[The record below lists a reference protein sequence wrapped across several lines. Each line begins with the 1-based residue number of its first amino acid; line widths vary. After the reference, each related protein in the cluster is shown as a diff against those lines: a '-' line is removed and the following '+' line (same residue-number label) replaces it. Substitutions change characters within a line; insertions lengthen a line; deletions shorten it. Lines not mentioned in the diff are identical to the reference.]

1 MDLLFVPIMAVGRE
15 HVNIDF
21 GFEDFVN
28 QPMLLGNGSAPL
40 TSTVTLQLFG
50 MTCTRTRMQ
59 HQFVEQFHSLY
70 RLRAHYDAT
79 LPNLPRLSANIQYR
93 TSSKRIKPSVHFLR
107 V

>member
-40 TSTVTLQLFG
+40 TSTVTLQLSG
-50 MTCTRTRMQ
+50 
-59 HQFVEQFHSLY
+59 
-70 RLRAHYDAT
+70 
-79 LPNLPRLSANIQYR
+79 
-93 TSSKRIKPSVHFLR
+93 
-107 V
+107 